1 MMARLSKRQRAIL
14 DAKEA
19 AAAEAEPA
27 GQDGQPLATLGPA
40 VEDDDDAGDDVSL
53 SQALA
58 PQKKRKV
65 GTETAPLMKGEKRM
79 TDEQCEKLGADALKK
94 ELAMRGLRNSDKKLP
109 NKKRLLK
116 HQDRHFG
123 TKIEDE
129 PVGKVKKLLL
139 DSLTALEDNDVFN
152 LWYDTARAEAVV
164 DVAGD
169 DASDNDAP
177 DAPDTVNVS
186 LLMRAARDHF
196 NLPVDRPPP
205 GGKRRSVAKKSGAA
219 RDAAGEA
226 AALETLS
233 TDWEEWKSLRLFV
246 VLFSLDNE
254 GTLVKIMRG
263 CERAE
268 LEEQKAWDE
277 FAGQFNNAAVV
288 IDKPVNGID
297 CNLEE
302 DLEHTGKELSG
313 KWSALKTCFAKFKLE
328 MEKSGNQGDDV
339 LLEKASKVEQ
349 FMWESYDKNAA
360 FVAAIARDLPPHA
373 SREAGSGRGGGP
385 PVKGDPRTAGFTVLA
400 DAITTLGGDP
410 ETAKAVQ
417 KATILE
423 KIGTNVDKVEDESF
437 KQRWEKKMN
446 DLLDS
451 V

>member
-27 GQDGQPLATLGPA
+27 GQQDGQPPATLGPA
-40 VEDDDDAGDDVSL
+40 AEDDDDDGGDGVSL
-53 SQALA
+53 DEAFA
-58 PQKKRKV
+58 PKKKRRV
-65 GTETAPLMKGEKRM
+65 GTETAPLMEGEKRM

-123 TKIEDE
+123 TKIADE
-129 PVGKVKKLLL
+129 PAGRVKKLLL

-177 DAPDTVNVS
+177 DTVNVN
-186 LLMRAARDHF
+186 LLLRAARDHF
-196 NLPVDRPPP
+196 NLPVDSPPP
-205 GGKRRSVAKKSGAA
+205 GAKRRSVAKASGAA
-219 RDAAGEA
+219 RDAASEA

-233 TDWEEWKSLRLFV
+233 TDWEDWKSLRLMV

-277 FAGQFNNAAVV
+277 LAGQFNNAEVI
-288 IDKPVNGID
+288 IDKKVNGID
-297 CNLEE
+297 CNLDE
-302 DLEHTGKELSG
+302 DLAHTGKELSG

-339 LLEKASKVEQ
+339 LLEKASKIDQ
-349 FMWESYDKNAA
+349 FMWDSYEKNAA
-360 FVAAIARDLPPHA
+360 FMAAIARDLPPHA
-373 SREAGSGRGGGP
+373 SREAGSSRGGGP
-385 PVKGDPRTAGFTVLA
+385 PVKGDPRTAGFRELA
-400 DAITTLGGDP
+400 DAMKVLGGDP
-410 ETAKAVQ
+410 EKAKAVQ

-423 KIGTNVDKVEDESF
+423 KIGTNVDKVADESF
-437 KQRWEKKMN
+437 KPLWEKKMK
-446 DLLDS
+446 DLLEE

>member
-40 VEDDDDAGDDVSL
+40 VEDDDDGGGDGPSL
-53 SQALA
+53 DEALA

-169 DASDNDAP
+169 DASDNE
-177 DAPDTVNVS
+177 TTKS
-186 LLMRAARDHF
+186 MSTS
-196 NLPVDRPPP
+196 RPLTC
-205 GGKRRSVAKKSGAA
+205 GRWVAS
-219 RDAAGEA
+219 
-226 AALETLS
+226 TLNC
-233 TDWEEWKSLRLFV
+233 RV
-246 VLFSLDNE
+246 
-254 GTLVKIMRG
+254 
-263 CERAE
+263 
-268 LEEQKAWDE
+268 
-277 FAGQFNNAAVV
+277 
-288 IDKPVNGID
+288 
-297 CNLEE
+297 
-302 DLEHTGKELSG
+302 
-313 KWSALKTCFAKFKLE
+313 
-328 MEKSGNQGDDV
+328 
-339 LLEKASKVEQ
+339 
-349 FMWESYDKNAA
+349 
-360 FVAAIARDLPPHA
+360 
-373 SREAGSGRGGGP
+373 
-385 PVKGDPRTAGFTVLA
+385 
-400 DAITTLGGDP
+400 
-410 ETAKAVQ
+410 
-417 KATILE
+417 
-423 KIGTNVDKVEDESF
+423 
-437 KQRWEKKMN
+437 
-446 DLLDS
+446 
-451 V
+451 